1 MANPAAQRLFGI
13 VAASDS
19 PESAAPWHPP
29 EALARTLYEALREQ
43 RAYLPEDFE
52 RAIPLRAEGQERNFL
67 PRILPIRDP
76 YGQTLGAAVL
86 LQNVTRFRLLDQ
98 VKSDLVATASHELKT
113 PLTSIR
119 LALHLLLEEAV
130 GPLSPKQTELLVD
143 ARENAE
149 RLLAMVNNLL
159 DLARLEQG
167 GDHFERR
174 SEAPADLLQEAA
186 EAIRPRAADKG
197 VAVKVQV
204 APDVPAL
211 AADRPQLEHALA
223 NLLDN
228 ALKYTEAGG
237 QITLSAE
244 RAGEQVALCVSDTG
258 LGIPPEHLPHL
269 FEKFFR
275 VPGTERGSGTGLGL
289 AIVREIAQA
298 HGGSVTCQSTPGTG
312 TVFRILLPIR
322 SDDGAVVP
330 SSTAIQSAPR

>member
-1 MANPAAQRLFGI
+1 
-13 VAASDS
+13 
-19 PESAAPWHPP
+19 
-29 EALARTLYEALREQ
+29 
-43 RAYLPEDFE
+43 
-52 RAIPLRAEGQERNFL
+52 
-67 PRILPIRDP
+67 
-76 YGQTLGAAVL
+76 
-86 LQNVTRFRLLDQ
+86 
-98 VKSDLVATASHELKT
+98 
-113 PLTSIR
+113 
-119 LALHLLLEEAV
+119 
-130 GPLSPKQTELLVD
+130 
-143 ARENAE
+143 
-149 RLLAMVNNLL
+149 MVNNLL